1 MAEILFISPEEIAAT
16 TIMGGNVD
24 QDNYIFS
31 IANVQITTI
40 EPLLGSE
47 LYDVIVAG
55 VTADNLTGLYLE
67 LYTEYIKPI
76 TKFHATAKYISV
88 ASYTLANGGLFKHQ
102 PDNKEIVSKE
112 EADGLANEYN
122 AMGQMYV
129 IRFEKWIG
137 LNPLT
142 EYKTS
147 QDDVN
152 AQDLKLTGG
161 WYL

>member
-1 MAEILFISPEEIAAT
+1 MAEFLFISPERLVAETVI
-16 TIMGGNVD
+16 GGNVD
-24 QDNYIFS
+24 QDNYIFAIS
-31 IANVQITTI
+31 NTQITVI
-40 EPLLGSE
+40 EPLLGSD
-47 LYDVIVAG
+47 LYDLILAG
-55 VTADNLTGLYLE
+55 AEANTLTGLYQT
-67 LYTEYIKPI
+67 LYTDYVQPI
-76 TKFHATAKYISV
+76 TKYHSAGKFISV
-88 ASYTLANGGLFKHQ
+88 ASYALTNGGLFKHQ

-112 EADGLANEYN
+112 EADGFANEYY

-142 EYKTS
+142 QYKTS